1 MSFKIRIAVSLFG
14 VVALILVAAAFV
26 SNDGDDASPP
36 LDGWMQNF
44 TPTTALM
51 PAPAFSFQDRG
62 LKSLGLADFSGR
74 LALVNF
80 WATWCGP
87 CIREM
92 QTLQYALETAP
103 SYSSLTR
110 ETGRRGARKRLEFAK
125 NGSWSKKIHFI
136 ESHLFENVLHLR
148 WVDIS
153 SE

>member
-1 MSFKIRIAVSLFG
+1 
-14 VVALILVAAAFV
+14 
-26 SNDGDDASPP
+26 
-36 LDGWMQNF
+36 MQNF

-92 QTLQYALETAP
+92 PTLLNLHKKLGGPDFQVIALSED
-103 SYSSLTR
+103 R
-110 ETGRRGARKRLEFAK
+110 EGWKIITPFVTKNNLGELPVYHDPGGEALRALGVTGLPTTILFDRDGREIGRLAGIAEWD
-125 NGSWSKKIHFI
+125 SD
-136 ESHLFENVLHLR
+136 EVLELMR
-148 WVDIS
+148 YYMKPKTP
-153 SE
+153 